1 MCKPSFMAD
10 VSLCV
15 VLEVDLP
22 RLPGFHLSPGA
33 APPAPGPRSQLV
45 GLQWMD
51 GPAVGLQQLS
61 HPVLLSALEFT
72 PDQHPLHFT
81 LEFSIFYFL
90 SRSSTA
96 LPHVPPTPAPNFPSA
111 ATNTLLLQQPEPEWV
126 LRLWLH
132 KDTHTG

>member
-33 APPAPGPRSQLV
+33 APPAPAPRPPCPWASV
-45 GLQWMD
+45 PAGGVAVD

-96 LPHVPPTPAPNFPSA
+96 LPRVAPPRPSFSPLLPPTHCFSNSQ
-111 ATNTLLLQQPEPEWV
+111 TLS
-126 LRLWLH
+126 
-132 KDTHTG
+132 GS